1 VRLVG
6 IGRRNLEALID
17 IEVIEKVVQRRV
29 RTERHSAIARTIC
42 GTGMNIAIGV
52 DTLCWHM
59 RLASGAITIERVL
72 ADAASLGASVV
83 TLNLHH
89 VRERPMPRLRELH
102 GHARN
107 LGLRL
112 LAQGDFIGSPRLGD
126 DVSVGVTRIHE
137 WVERAAALESPSLRL
152 VSGFYRAELAGQ
164 PELIEAERRYVGEV
178 LAQASEGARSA
189 GVRLL
194 LENHS
199 DFTVDEYERI
209 VRDVGPDRMGV
220 FLDLINP
227 LVTFD
232 DPVRAI
238 ERLAPLASSGHIR
251 DFELRSIQQPDGY
264 HRRGFEVLYRYPG
277 EGVAPLAGLMARLAH
292 VVGNRPYDL
301 SIEGL
306 DSRAEVD
313 DQVERLGPALAHI
326 RGLLGALGTIAPAAR
341 S

>member
-1 VRLVG
+1 MP
-6 IGRRNLEALID
+6 IAL
-17 IEVIEKVVQRRV
+17 
-29 RTERHSAIARTIC
+29 
-42 GTGMNIAIGV
+42 GV
-52 DTLCWHM
+52 DSLCWHM
-59 RLASGAITIERVL
+59 RLACGAITVERIL
-72 ADAASLGASVV
+72 ADAALVGASVV

-89 VRERPMPRLRELH
+89 VRERSVSRLRELH
-102 GHARN
+102 GRARS

-137 WVERAAALESPSLRL
+137 WAERAAALESPSLRL
-152 VSGFYRAELAGQ
+152 VSGFYRAELAGK

-178 LAQASEGARSA
+178 LARASESARAA

-199 DFTVDEYERI
+199 DFTVDEYEHI

-238 ERLAPLASSGHIR
+238 ERLAPLASSGHVR
-251 DFELRSIQQPDGY
+251 DFELRSIQQPDHY

-277 EGVAPLAGLMARLAH
+277 EGAAPLAALLTKLVE
-292 VVGNRPYDL
+292 VVGDRPYDL

-306 DSRAEVD
+306 DSRADVD
-313 DQVERLGPALAHI
+313 DQVERLGPALAHV
-326 RGLLGALGTIAPAAR
+326 RSLLEAAAPLA
-341 S
+341 

>member
-1 VRLVG
+1 
-6 IGRRNLEALID
+6 
-17 IEVIEKVVQRRV
+17 
-29 RTERHSAIARTIC
+29 
-42 GTGMNIAIGV
+42 MNVAVGV

-59 RLASGAITIERVL
+59 RLAAGAITMERVL
-72 ADAASLGASVV
+72 ADAASLGAPVV
-83 TLNLHH
+83 ALNLHH
-89 VRERPMPRLRELH
+89 VRERSVSQLGELR
-102 GHARN
+102 GRARD

-126 DVSVGVTRIHE
+126 DIGAGVTRTHE
-137 WVERAAALESPSLRL
+137 WVERAAAIESPSLRL
-152 VSGFYRAELAGQ
+152 VSGFYRAELAGK
-164 PELIEAERRYVGEV
+164 PELIEAERRYVSEV
-178 LAQASEGARSA
+178 LARASEGARAA

-209 VRDVGPDRMGV
+209 VRDVGRDRMGV

-251 DFELRSIQQPDGY
+251 DFELRSIQQPDKY

-277 EGVAPLAGLMARLAH
+277 EGVAPLAALLTKLAQ
-292 VVGNRPYDL
+292 VVGDRPYDL

-313 DQVERLGPALAHI
+313 DQVERLQPAMAYV
-326 RGLLGALGTIAPAAR
+326 RGLLAGR
-341 S
+341 SEPSG

>member
-1 VRLVG
+1 
-6 IGRRNLEALID
+6 
-17 IEVIEKVVQRRV
+17 
-29 RTERHSAIARTIC
+29 
-42 GTGMNIAIGV
+42 MNIGLGV
-52 DTLCWHM
+52 DSLCWHM
-59 RLASGAITIERVL
+59 RLAAGAVQMERVL
-72 ADAASLGASVV
+72 ADAASLGAPFV

-89 VRERPMPRLRELH
+89 VRERSVPQLGQLLGR
-102 GHARN
+102 ARS

-126 DVSVGVTRIHE
+126 DVSAGAARVQE

-152 VSGFYRAELAGQ
+152 VSGFYRAELAGK
-164 PELIEAERRYVGEV
+164 PELIEAERRYVSEV
-178 LAQASEGARSA
+178 LGRASDSARAA

-209 VRDVGPDRMGV
+209 VRDVGRDRMGV

-232 DPVRAI
+232 DPLRAI
-238 ERLAPLASSGHIR
+238 ERLGPLASSGHIR
-251 DFELRSIQQPDGY
+251 DFELRSIQQPDNY

-277 EGVAPLAGLMARLAH
+277 EGVAPLAGLVTKLAQ
-292 VVGNRPYDL
+292 VVGARPYDL

-306 DSRAEVD
+306 DSRADVE
-313 DQVERLGPALAHI
+313 DQVARLGPAMEYL
-326 RGLLGALGTIAPAAR
+326 RGLLATL
-341 S
+341 

>member
-1 VRLVG
+1 M
-6 IGRRNLEALID
+6 
-17 IEVIEKVVQRRV
+17 K
-29 RTERHSAIARTIC
+29 IAV
-42 GTGMNIAIGV
+42 GV
-52 DTLCWHM
+52 DSLCWHM
-59 RLASGAITIERVL
+59 RLAAGAITIDQVL
-72 ADAASLGASVV
+72 ADAAALGAPVV

-89 VRERPMPRLRELH
+89 VRERSVSQLGQLLGR
-102 GHARN
+102 ARS

-126 DVSVGVTRIHE
+126 DVSSGVARIHE
-137 WVERAAALESPSLRL
+137 WVERAAAIESPSLRL
-152 VSGFYRAELAGQ
+152 VSGFYRAELAGK
-164 PELIEAERRYVGEV
+164 PEVIEAERRYVSEV
-178 LAQASEGARSA
+178 LERASESARAA

-209 VRDVGPDRMGV
+209 VRDVGRDRMGV

-232 DPVRAI
+232 DPMRAI
-238 ERLAPLASSGHIR
+238 ERLGPLAPSGHIR
-251 DFELRSIQQPDGY
+251 DFELRSIQQPDSY

-277 EGVAPLAGLMARLAH
+277 EGVAPVAALVRKLTQ
-292 VVGNRPYDL
+292 VVGDRPYDL

-313 DQVERLGPALAHI
+313 DQVERLAPAMAYV
-326 RGLLGALGTIAPAAR
+326 RGLLAGG
-341 S
+341 

>member
-1 VRLVG
+1 MKV
-6 IGRRNLEALID
+6 AL
-17 IEVIEKVVQRRV
+17 
-29 RTERHSAIARTIC
+29 
-42 GTGMNIAIGV
+42 GV
-52 DTLCWHM
+52 DSLCWHM
-59 RLASGAITIERVL
+59 RLASGAITLERVL
-72 ADAASLGASVV
+72 ADAASLGAPVV

-89 VRERPMPRLRELH
+89 VRERSVSELGRLH
-102 GHARN
+102 GRAHS

-126 DVSVGVTRIHE
+126 DVSAGVTRIDE

-152 VSGFYRAELAGQ
+152 VSGFYRAELARK
-164 PELIEAERRYVGEV
+164 PELIEAERRYVSEV
-178 LAQASEGARSA
+178 LARASERARAA

-209 VRDVGPDRMGV
+209 VRDVGRDRMGV

-232 DPVRAI
+232 DPTRAI

-251 DFELRSIQQPDGY
+251 DFELRSIQQPDNY
-264 HRRGFEVLYRYPG
+264 HRRGFEVLSRYPG
-277 EGVAPLAGLMARLAH
+277 EGVAPVAALVTKLVQ
-292 VVGNRPYDL
+292 VVGDRPYDL
-301 SIEGL
+301 LIEGL

-313 DQVERLGPALAHI
+313 DQVERLGPAMAYL
-326 RGLLGALGTIAPAAR
+326 RELLIPVER
-341 S
+341 R

>member
-1 VRLVG
+1 MKM
-6 IGRRNLEALID
+6 AL
-17 IEVIEKVVQRRV
+17 
-29 RTERHSAIARTIC
+29 
-42 GTGMNIAIGV
+42 GV

-59 RLASGAITIERVL
+59 RLASGAATIERAL
-72 ADAASLGASVV
+72 GDAASLGAPVV

-89 VRERPMPRLRELH
+89 VRERSVSEL
-102 GHARN
+102 GQLLGRARS

-126 DVSVGVTRIHE
+126 DIPAGVARIHA

-152 VSGFYRAELAGQ
+152 VSGFYRAELAGK
-164 PELIEAERRYVGEV
+164 PELIEAERRYVSEV
-178 LAQASEGARSA
+178 LARASDSARAA

-209 VRDVGPDRMGV
+209 VRDVGRDRMGV
-220 FLDLINP
+220 FLDLVNP
-227 LVTFD
+227 LVSFD

-238 ERLAPLASSGHIR
+238 ERLGPLASSGHIR
-251 DFELRSIQQPDGY
+251 DFKLRSIQQPDHY
-264 HRRGFEVLYRYPG
+264 HRRGFEVLYCYPG
-277 EGVAPLAGLMARLAH
+277 EGVAPLAALVAKLAQ
-292 VVGNRPYDL
+292 VVGDRPYDL

-313 DQVERLGPALAHI
+313 DQVERLGPAMAYVRRVLAAI
-326 RGLLGALGTIAPAAR
+326 
-341 S
+341 

>member
-1 VRLVG
+1 M
-6 IGRRNLEALID
+6 
-17 IEVIEKVVQRRV
+17 K
-29 RTERHSAIARTIC
+29 IAV
-42 GTGMNIAIGV
+42 GV
-52 DTLCWHM
+52 DSLCWHM
-59 RLASGAITIERVL
+59 RLASGAISIERVL
-72 ADAASLGASVV
+72 DDAARLGAPVV

-89 VRERPMPRLRELH
+89 VRERSVPQLAELRGRAERLR
-102 GHARN
+102 
-107 LGLRL
+107 LRL

-126 DVSVGVTRIHE
+126 DVAAGIARVDA

-152 VSGFYRAELAGQ
+152 VSGFYRAELAGR
-164 PELIEAERRYVGEV
+164 PELIEAERRYVSEV
-178 LAQASEGARSA
+178 LERASERARAA

-209 VRDVGPDRMGV
+209 VSDVGPDRMGV

-238 ERLAPLASSGHIR
+238 ERLAPLASSGHVR
-251 DFELRSIQQPDGY
+251 DFELRSIQQPDHY

-277 EGVAPLAGLMARLAH
+277 EGAAPLPALLRKLAQ
-292 VVGNRPYDL
+292 VVGDRPYDL

-313 DQVERLGPALAHI
+313 DQVERLAPAMAHV
-326 RGLLGALGTIAPAAR
+326 RALLESGTIGAAR
-341 S
+341 RS

>member
-1 VRLVG
+1 
-6 IGRRNLEALID
+6 
-17 IEVIEKVVQRRV
+17 
-29 RTERHSAIARTIC
+29 
-42 GTGMNIAIGV
+42 MNIALGV
-52 DTLCWHM
+52 DSLCWHM
-59 RLASGAITIERVL
+59 RLAAGAITVEGVL
-72 ADAASLGASVV
+72 ADAASLGAPVV
-83 TLNLHH
+83 TLNLRH
-89 VRERPMPRLRELH
+89 VRERSLSQLGQLLGR
-102 GHARN
+102 ARS

-126 DVSVGVTRIHE
+126 DVTAGVARIDE

-152 VSGFYRAELAGQ
+152 VSGFYRAELAAK
-164 PELIEAERRYVGEV
+164 PELIEAERRYVSEV
-178 LAQASEGARSA
+178 LGRASDSARAA

-209 VRDVGPDRMGV
+209 VRDVGRDRMGV

-238 ERLAPLASSGHIR
+238 ERLGPLASSGHVR
-251 DFELRSIQQPDGY
+251 DFELRSIQQPDHY

-277 EGVAPLAGLMARLAH
+277 EGVAPVAALVSKLAQ
-292 VVGNRPYDL
+292 VVGDRPYDL

-313 DQVERLGPALAHI
+313 DQVERLRPAMAYV
-326 RGLLGALGTIAPAAR
+326 RGLLAGG
-341 S
+341 